1 MDALEHTPYFRDTP
15 KIGPNDPCQ
24 CGSFKMY
31 KKCHG
36 AF

>member
-1 MDALEHTPYFRDTP
+1 M
-15 KIGPNDPCQ
+15 GPNDPCQ